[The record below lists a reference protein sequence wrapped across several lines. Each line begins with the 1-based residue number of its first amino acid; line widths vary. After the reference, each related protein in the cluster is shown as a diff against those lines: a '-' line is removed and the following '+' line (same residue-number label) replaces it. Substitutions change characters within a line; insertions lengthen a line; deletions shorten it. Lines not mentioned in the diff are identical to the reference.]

1 MRAGLRGARGRRGRS
16 EPACSKTPHLPCFG
30 HFGVRK
36 HRTCRALATLAL
48 DCAGPASS
56 KTPHL
61 PCFGHLGARKHR
73 TCHALATWALENTAP
88 AVLWP
93 RGRSTGRGLLA
104 RKHRTCRALAT
115 WALEWAARAPARCP
129 QSARRGC
136 SIPPLGAPR
145 ALEGA
150 ARAPARCPQGARSG
164 CSSLLSAPGCSKW
177 LLKLLLGTPCALRAA
192 FRAPARCCRGPSSY
206 LLYHCALEKAFENAA
221 RRVQRTLYIELCVTY
236 LCYTLRFL
244 LGHRSFGPGSF
255 GTLLRTPARNHRDI
269 RACFY
274 ATGVRRGVQRSCS
287 KKRLSCTELSDPSL
301 FSTLHCAWICTG
313 PH

>member
-1 MRAGLRGARGRRGRS
+1 M
-16 EPACSKTPHLPCFG
+16 
-30 HFGVRK
+30 
-36 HRTCRALATLAL
+36 
-48 DCAGPASS
+48 
-56 KTPHL
+56 
-61 PCFGHLGARKHR
+61 
-73 TCHALATWALENTAP
+73 
-88 AVLWP
+88 
-93 RGRSTGRGLLA
+93 
-104 RKHRTCRALAT
+104 
-115 WALEWAARAPARCP
+115 
-129 QSARRGC
+129 GC
-136 SIPPLGAPR
+136 SSPCSVPPERSKELLEPPLGAPR